1 MSKSYLLL
9 FFIPF
14 LLTSC
19 NKTIVI
25 VEEEEKDYS
34 TQKITHSYDEIA
46 DKKIYW
52 SNIFSQKE
60 DQYYVYLYSTSCT
73 HCNSI
78 KDAIIEYALEE
89 YHTIYF
95 VSSSAEHNLSD
106 VVDKYAIVDSLDELY
121 IRGYPSLLKLEEN
134 VVTLNLAGVRDIIDE
149 LNLKI

>member
-9 FFIPF
+9 FFIPL

-25 VEEEEKDYS
+25 VEDEKKDYS
-34 TQKITHSYDEIA
+34 TQKITHNYDEIV
-46 DKKIYW
+46 DMKIYW
-52 SNIFSQKE
+52 SSIFSQKE
-60 DQYYVYLYSTSCT
+60 DHYYVYLYSTSCT

-89 YHTIYF
+89 TSNIYF
-95 VSSSAEHNLSD
+95 VSSSAEHNLSET
-106 VVDKYAIVDSLDELY
+106 VDKYAIVDSLDELY
-121 IRGYPSLLKLEEN
+121 SRGYPSLLKLEEH

-149 LNLKI
+149 LDLKI